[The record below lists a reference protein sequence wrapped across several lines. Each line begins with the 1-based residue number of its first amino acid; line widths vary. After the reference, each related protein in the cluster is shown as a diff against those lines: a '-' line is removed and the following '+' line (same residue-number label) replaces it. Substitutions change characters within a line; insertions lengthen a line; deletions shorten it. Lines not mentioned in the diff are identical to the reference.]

1 MDSIGQAKNLNH
13 IQHFPFSQPSHQI
26 HQYVLLIFTSE
37 ISLKLIHLSSSP
49 LITYLVK
56 PFLTKRMRWLYGIT
70 DAKDMNLGK
79 LREMVRDREAW
90 HAAVHG
96 VAKSRT
102 RLGDWTTTNIMKFC
116 RGSSFAFKKFI
127 PTLSLITMCLEEP
140 FHIMKT
146 PVIAGPS

>member
-1 MDSIGQAKNLNH
+1 MQLNISTWLSQECLKFKLVVTELMIVPPILALPPVFCITVSAKPMDSIGQAKNLNH
-13 IQHFPFSQPSHQI
+13 IQHFPFSQPSHQL

-96 VAKSRT
+96 LQRVRH
-102 RLGDWTTTNIMKFC
+102 DWAT
-116 RGSSFAFKKFI
+116 
-127 PTLSLITMCLEEP
+127 E
-140 FHIMKT
+140 
-146 PVIAGPS
+146 